1 MKKILKLT
9 VRPLSYL
16 HNKYLYTIDA
26 IMTLPCIA
34 DASEAGRMLKEGTG
48 KVAGIMMLF
57 AFLIALGVTI
67 IGGYKFSKGEK
78 ETGKIMLIG
87 GGLVAG
93 AVVITKVLFM
103 AFGAGDATSDASF
116 DF

>member
-1 MKKILKLT
+1 MNIVLKLT
-9 VRPLSYL
+9 MKLFSYL
-16 HNKYLYTIDA
+16 NGKYLYVTA
-26 IMTLPCIA
+26 AVLTMPCIA
-34 DASEAGRMLKEGTG
+34 EASEAGSQLKEGVG
-48 KVAGIMMLF
+48 KVAGVMMLF

-93 AVVITKVLFM
+93 SVVITKVLFY
-103 AFGAGDATSDASF
+103 AFGAGDAATDASF